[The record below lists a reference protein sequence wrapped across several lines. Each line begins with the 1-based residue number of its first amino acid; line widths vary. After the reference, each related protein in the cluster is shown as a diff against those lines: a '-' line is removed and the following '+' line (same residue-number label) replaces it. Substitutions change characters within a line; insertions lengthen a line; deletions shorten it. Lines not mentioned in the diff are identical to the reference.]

1 MIHAHDFVAAAPR
14 RAPLP
19 RRADLTPMTPATY
32 VRLRRMAAGL
42 TEQQL
47 ADRLAVLYRRER
59 PGFAVTHPIGA
70 HMLHVVRA
78 LEMPNAKARL
88 RETVDA
94 IAAVMPFDAD
104 VYWQLRDNK
113 PTRHPRV
120 CRGCGCS
127 QHDACQHDHWGNCSW
142 ASPTQ
147 CSHCARKVRG

>member
-1 MIHAHDFVAAAPR
+1 MIHTRDFVAAAPR
-14 RAPLP
+14 RAPLT
-19 RRADLTPMTPATY
+19 RRADAIPMTPAMY

-47 ADRLAVLYRRER
+47 ADRLAVVFRRER
-59 PGFAVTHPIGA
+59 PRMPVTYPFAV
-70 HMLHVVRA
+70 HMLYAVRA
-78 LEMPNAKARL
+78 LEMPTAKAL
-88 RETVDA
+88 MRETV
-94 IAAVMPFDAD
+94 AAFAEVMPFDAD